1 MSIERA
7 KEICGWGAPA
17 ARNEPYLQAQ
27 WEAHGE
33 DFLKWWQ
40 RRPEPAGEIDLAQF
54 YEMARTTAG
63 VALGLLDSAV
73 VRPLEPRR
81 LRDTGENADAA
92 FAAAMQVQLGS
103 EVTYFEVDDPL
114 EIASSELGSFR
125 MFGALC
131 WQPEGAGL
139 NVIPFAVQ
147 DDREGT
153 FGHTLFDS
161 TEHSDR
167 DSAVVAIHPGLTIVA
182 RDGSVIT
189 PLEIDA
195 EGICASIMRAGFHMA
210 QLVVGALWS
219 LEARGA

>member
-1 MSIERA
+1 MRIERA

-17 ARNEPYLQAQ
+17 ARDEPYLQAQ
-27 WEAHGE
+27 WQAHGD
-33 DFLKWWQ
+33 DFPKWWQ
-40 RRPEPAGEIDLAQF
+40 RRPEPGGEIDIAQF

-63 VALGLLDSAV
+63 VALGLLDSAT
-73 VRPLEPRR
+73 VRSLEAKR
-81 LRDTGENADAA
+81 LRGAGQDADAT
-92 FAAAMQVQLGS
+92 FAAAMHVQLGS
-103 EVTYFEVDDPL
+103 EVSYFEVDDPL
-114 EIASSELGSFR
+114 DIASSELGSFR

-139 NVIPFAVQ
+139 NVIPFAAQ

-161 TEHSDR
+161 TGHSDL
-167 DSAVVAIHPGLTIVA
+167 DSAIVAIHPGLTIIA

-195 EGICASIMRAGFHMA
+195 EGICGSMMRAGAHMA

-219 LEARGA
+219 LEASN